1 MNKELVF
8 YINELE
14 NDIKNAYEGNI
25 TITEAEK
32 LAAKFLKAQMVIARE
47 LESSDLDTKMRKSGL
62 KSIRAAVYMDEAKK
76 DAKKPSDTLLEHHIN
91 MNEIVLGEQ
100 NRFDEAES
108 SRDLL
113 QNYLNIFRDGHLYFR
128 MLAKGTFSG

>member
-47 LESSDLDTKMRKSGL
+47 LETSDLDTKMRKSGL

-100 NRFDEAES
+100 TRFDEAES
-108 SRDLL
+108 YRDLL
-113 QNYLNIFRDGHLYFR
+113 QNYLNIFRDGHIYFR
-128 MLAKGTFSG
+128 GIAKGTFNG

>member
-1 MNKELVF
+1 MHKELLT
-8 YINELE
+8 YITELE

-25 TITEAEK
+25 TVTEAEK
-32 LAAKFLKAQMVIARE
+32 LAAKFLQAQMVIARE
-47 LESSDLDTKMRKSGL
+47 LETSDLDTKMRKSGL
-62 KSIRAAVYMDEAKK
+62 KSIKAAVYMDEAKK

-100 NRFDEAES
+100 SRFDEAES

-113 QNYLNIFRDGHLYFR
+113 QNYLNIFKDSHIFFR
-128 MLAKGTFSG
+128 NLSKGSYSG